1 MNQEIKDYIKEK
13 LKYLPDKSGV
23 YFMKNE
29 KNNIIYIGKAK
40 SLKNRVNS
48 YFNKSN
54 KDAKT
59 VALVEHIMD
68 FDYIITENEVEAL
81 IFEAEMIR
89 KHKPHYNILLK
100 DQKSFPFVAITN
112 EHFPRIIKARNVINK
127 DNASKYKNY
136 YGPYV
141 EAEKASNIIKF
152 MTDNFKFRICK
163 YDFPLKRPIR
173 PCLYYHIGKCT
184 APCANLISEE
194 DYNKIVEEASLIL
207 DGKID
212 KLVSN
217 LKKEMSYFA
226 KKLEFEKAKDIRDKI
241 DIIKSINVKQNVY
254 IQENDNMDILGIY
267 GEKGNYIIV
276 VLSVKDGKL
285 ADRKDF
291 SLKDSSDLLS
301 LSSFNS
307 DNKNAEGFSIYSDIV
322 SAFFTQYYIYGNLIP
337 NTILTEVKIKDITV
351 IKDYLKKISGRTV
364 KIKFDKTK
372 KGLINIANN
381 NAKHLFE
388 EKILVKEIPL
398 GINRLK
404 EIFKLKK
411 APNII
416 ESFDIAHIQ
425 GAYTMAGMVRFVH
438 GVSDNK
444 NYRLFNIKT
453 VEGIDDFA
461 SIKEAVYRRYKRLKE
476 ENLKFPDLILIDGGR
491 GQLNSAIEALKE
503 LDIKGQPIMA
513 LAKKFEE
520 IYLPNREEPVLL
532 EDNEPAR
539 LFLQKVRDETHR
551 FVNTNHG
558 KKRSREM
565 IKSEL
570 ESIKGL
576 GRGGIEKLYAHFINI
591 ENIKNASLDSIK
603 NIPGISYKVASN
615 IYEHFHK

>member
-1 MNQEIKDYIKEK
+1 MNQKIKDYINEK
-13 LKYLPDKSGV
+13 LKYIPDKSGV
-23 YFMKNE
+23 YFMKDE

-40 SLKNRVNS
+40 SLKKRVNS
-48 YFNKSN
+48 YFTKSN
-54 KDAKT
+54 KDVKT
-59 VALVEHIMD
+59 TALVEHIAD

-112 EHFPRIIKARNVINK
+112 ERFPRIIKARNVINK
-127 DNASKYKNY
+127 ENANKFRNY

-141 EAEKASNIIKF
+141 ESERVNNIIKF
-152 MTDNFKFRICK
+152 MTDNFKFRRCK
-163 YDFPLKRPIR
+163 LDFPLKRPIR
-173 PCLYYHIGKCT
+173 PCLYYHIGKCA
-184 APCANLISEE
+184 APCANLITEE
-194 DYNKIVEEASLIL
+194 DYDKTVEEASMIL
-207 DGKID
+207 DGGID

-217 LKKEMSYFA
+217 LKKEMESYA

-241 DIIKSINVKQNVY
+241 DTLKSINVEQNIY
-254 IQENDNMDILGIY
+254 IQENDDMDILGIY

-276 VLSVKDGKL
+276 ILSVKDGRL

-291 SLKDSSDLLS
+291 SLKDSSN
-301 LSSFNS
+301 LSSLNN
-307 DNKNAEGFSIYSDIV
+307 DNNSIYSDIV
-322 SAFFTQYYIYGNLIP
+322 SAFFSQYYIYANLIP
-337 NTILTEVKIKDITV
+337 NTILTEVKINDITV
-351 IKDYLKKISGRTV
+351 IKDYLKKISGKAV
-364 KIKFDKTK
+364 KIKFDETK

-404 EIFKLKK
+404 EIFKLSKT
-411 APNII
+411 PNII

-425 GAYTMAGMVRFVH
+425 GAYTMAGMVRFVN
-438 GVSDNK
+438 GISDNK

-453 VEGIDDFA
+453 VEGIDDFG

-476 ENLKFPDLILIDGGR
+476 EKLKFPDLILIDGGR

-503 LDIKGQPIMA
+503 LEIKGQPIMA

-551 FVNTNHG
+551 FVNTSHG

-565 IKSEL
+565 IRSEL
-570 ESIKGL
+570 ESISGL
-576 GRGGIEKLYAHFINI
+576 GRSGIEKLYSHFINI
-591 ENIKNASLDSIK
+591 ENIRNASLESIR
-603 NIPGISYKVASN
+603 NIPGISYKVANN
-615 IYEHFHK
+615 IYEHFNK

>member
-1 MNQEIKDYIKEK
+1 MNQKIKDYINEK
-13 LKYLPDKSGV
+13 LKYIPDKSGV
-23 YFMKNE
+23 YFMKDE

-40 SLKNRVNS
+40 SLKKRVNS
-48 YFNKSN
+48 YFTKSN
-54 KDAKT
+54 KDVKT
-59 VALVEHIMD
+59 TALVEHIAD

-112 EHFPRIIKARNVINK
+112 ERFPRIIKARNVINK
-127 DNASKYKNY
+127 ENANKFRNY

-141 EAEKASNIIKF
+141 ESEKVNNIVKF
-152 MTDNFKFRICK
+152 MTDNFKFRRCK
-163 YDFPLKRPIR
+163 LDFPLKRPIR
-173 PCLYYHIGKCT
+173 PCLYYHIGKCS
-184 APCANLISEE
+184 APCANLITEE
-194 DYNKIVEEASLIL
+194 DYDKTVEEASMIL
-207 DGKID
+207 DGGID

-217 LKKEMSYFA
+217 LKKEMESYA

-241 DIIKSINVKQNVY
+241 DTLKSINVEQNIY
-254 IQENDNMDILGIY
+254 IQENDDMDILGIY

-276 VLSVKDGKL
+276 ILSVKDGRL

-291 SLKDSSDLLS
+291 SLKDSSN
-301 LSSFNS
+301 LSSLNN
-307 DNKNAEGFSIYSDIV
+307 DNNSIYSDIV
-322 SAFFTQYYIYGNLIP
+322 SAFFSQYYIYANLIP
-337 NTILTEVKIKDITV
+337 NTILTEVKINDITV
-351 IKDYLKKISGRTV
+351 IKDYLKKISGKAV
-364 KIKFDKTK
+364 KIKFDETK

-404 EIFKLKK
+404 EIFKLSKT
-411 APNII
+411 PNII

-425 GAYTMAGMVRFVH
+425 GAYTMAGMVRFVN
-438 GVSDNK
+438 GISDNK

-476 ENLKFPDLILIDGGR
+476 EKLKFPDLILIDGGR

-503 LDIKGQPIMA
+503 LEIKGQPIMA

-551 FVNTNHG
+551 FVNTSHG

-565 IKSEL
+565 IRSEL
-570 ESIKGL
+570 ESISGL
-576 GRGGIEKLYAHFINI
+576 GRSGIEKLYSHFINI
-591 ENIKNASLDSIK
+591 ENIRNASLESIR
-603 NIPGISYKVASN
+603 NIPGISYKVANN
-615 IYEHFHK
+615 IYEHFNK

>member
-1 MNQEIKDYIKEK
+1 MNQKIKDYIKEK
-13 LKYLPDKSGV
+13 LKYIPDKSGV
-23 YFMKNE
+23 YFMKDE

-40 SLKNRVNS
+40 SLKKRVNS
-48 YFNKSN
+48 YFTKSN
-54 KDAKT
+54 KDVKT
-59 VALVEHIMD
+59 TALVEHIAD

-112 EHFPRIIKARNVINK
+112 ERFPRIIKARNVINK
-127 DNASKYKNY
+127 ENANKFRNY

-141 EAEKASNIIKF
+141 ESEKVNNIVKF
-152 MTDNFKFRICK
+152 MTDNFKFRRCK
-163 YDFPLKRPIR
+163 LDFPLKRPIR
-173 PCLYYHIGKCT
+173 PCLYYHIGKCA
-184 APCANLISEE
+184 APCANLITEE
-194 DYNKIVEEASLIL
+194 DYDKTVEEAAMIL
-207 DGKID
+207 DGGID

-217 LKKEMSYFA
+217 LKKEMESYA

-241 DIIKSINVKQNVY
+241 DTLKSINVEQNIY
-254 IQENDNMDILGIY
+254 IQENDDMDILGIY

-276 VLSVKDGKL
+276 ILSVKDGRL

-291 SLKDSSDLLS
+291 SLKDSSN
-301 LSSFNS
+301 LSSLNN
-307 DNKNAEGFSIYSDIV
+307 DNNSIYSDIV
-322 SAFFTQYYIYGNLIP
+322 SAFFSQYYIYANLIP
-337 NTILTEVKIKDITV
+337 NTILTEVKINDITV
-351 IKDYLKKISGRTV
+351 IKDYLKKISGKAV
-364 KIKFDKTK
+364 KIKFDETK

-404 EIFKLKK
+404 EIFKLSKT
-411 APNII
+411 PNII

-425 GAYTMAGMVRFVH
+425 GAYTMAGMVRFVN
-438 GVSDNK
+438 GISDNK
-444 NYRLFNIKT
+444 NYRLFNMKT

-476 ENLKFPDLILIDGGR
+476 EKLKFPDLILIDGGR

-503 LDIKGQPIMA
+503 LEIKGQPIMA

-551 FVNTNHG
+551 FVNTSHG

-570 ESIKGL
+570 ESISGL
-576 GRGGIEKLYAHFINI
+576 GRSGIEKLYSHFINI
-591 ENIKNASLDSIK
+591 ENIRNASLESIR
-603 NIPGISYKVASN
+603 NIPGISYKVANN
-615 IYEHFHK
+615 IYEHFNK

>member
-1 MNQEIKDYIKEK
+1 MNQEIKDYINKK
-13 LKYLPDKSGV
+13 LKYIPDKSGV
-23 YFMKNE
+23 YFMKDE

-40 SLKNRVNS
+40 SLKKRVNS
-48 YFNKSN
+48 YFTKSN
-54 KDAKT
+54 KDTKT
-59 VALVEHIMD
+59 TALVEHIAD

-112 EHFPRIIKARNVINK
+112 ERFPRIIKARNVINK
-127 DNASKYKNY
+127 ENANKFRNY

-141 EAEKASNIIKF
+141 ESEKVNNIIKF
-152 MTDNFKFRICK
+152 MTDNFKFRRCK
-163 YDFPLKRPIR
+163 LDFPLKRPIR
-173 PCLYYHIGKCT
+173 PCLYYHINKCA
-184 APCANLISEE
+184 APCANLITEE
-194 DYNKIVEEASLIL
+194 DYDKTVEEAAMIL
-207 DGKID
+207 DGGID

-217 LKKEMSYFA
+217 LQKEMSSYA
-226 KKLEFEKAKDIRDKI
+226 EKLEFEKAKDIRDKI
-241 DIIKSINVKQNVY
+241 DTLKSINVEQNVY
-254 IQENDNMDILGIY
+254 IQENDDMDILGIY

-276 VLSVKDGKL
+276 ILSVKDGRL

-291 SLKDSSDLLS
+291 SLKDSSN
-301 LSSFNS
+301 LSSASN
-307 DNKNAEGFSIYSDIV
+307 YSDIV
-322 SAFFTQYYIYGNLIP
+322 SAFFSQYYIYANLIP
-337 NTILTEVKIKDITV
+337 NAILTEIKINDITV
-351 IKDYLKKISGRTV
+351 IKDYLKKISGKTV
-364 KIKFDKTK
+364 KIKFDETK
-372 KGLINIANN
+372 KGLINIANS

-404 EIFKLKK
+404 EIFKLNKT
-411 APNII
+411 PNII

-425 GAYTMAGMVRFVH
+425 GSYTMAGMVRFVN
-438 GVSDNK
+438 GISDNK
-444 NYRLFNIKT
+444 NYRLFNMKT

-503 LDIKGQPIMA
+503 LEIKGQLIMA

-532 EDNEPAR
+532 EDNDPAR

-551 FVNTNHG
+551 FVNTSHG

-570 ESIKGL
+570 ESISGL
-576 GRGGIEKLYAHFINI
+576 GRSGIEKLYSHFINI
-591 ENIKNASLDSIK
+591 ENIRNASLESIR
-603 NIPGISYKVASN
+603 NIPGISYKVANN

>member
-1 MNQEIKDYIKEK
+1 MNQKIKDYINEK
-13 LKYLPDKSGV
+13 LKYIPDKSGV
-23 YFMKNE
+23 YFMKDE

-40 SLKNRVNS
+40 SLKKRVNS
-48 YFNKSN
+48 YFTKSN
-54 KDAKT
+54 KDVKT
-59 VALVEHIMD
+59 TALVEHIAD

-112 EHFPRIIKARNVINK
+112 ERFPRIIKARNVINK
-127 DNASKYKNY
+127 ENANKFRNY

-141 EAEKASNIIKF
+141 ESEKVNNIVKF
-152 MTDNFKFRICK
+152 MTDNFKFRRCK
-163 YDFPLKRPIR
+163 LDFPLKRPIR

-184 APCANLISEE
+184 APCANLITEE
-194 DYNKIVEEASLIL
+194 DYDKTVEEASMIL
-207 DGKID
+207 DGGID

-217 LKKEMSYFA
+217 LKKEMESYA

-241 DIIKSINVKQNVY
+241 DTLKSINVEQNIY
-254 IQENDNMDILGIY
+254 IQENEDMDILGIY

-276 VLSVKDGKL
+276 ILSVKDGRL

-291 SLKDSSDLLS
+291 SLKDSSN
-301 LSSFNS
+301 LSSLNN
-307 DNKNAEGFSIYSDIV
+307 DNNSIYSDIV
-322 SAFFTQYYIYGNLIP
+322 SAFFSQYYIYANLIP
-337 NTILTEVKIKDITV
+337 NTILTEVKINDITV
-351 IKDYLKKISGRTV
+351 IKDYLKKISGKAV
-364 KIKFDKTK
+364 KIKFDETK

-404 EIFKLKK
+404 EIFKLSKT
-411 APNII
+411 PNII

-425 GAYTMAGMVRFVH
+425 GAYTMAGMVRFVN
-438 GVSDNK
+438 GISDNK
-444 NYRLFNIKT
+444 NYRLFNMKT

-476 ENLKFPDLILIDGGR
+476 EKLKFPDLILIDGGR

-503 LDIKGQPIMA
+503 LEIKGQPIMA

-551 FVNTNHG
+551 FVNTSHG

-570 ESIKGL
+570 ESISGL
-576 GRGGIEKLYAHFINI
+576 GRSGIEKLYSHFINI
-591 ENIKNASLDSIK
+591 ENIRNASLESIR
-603 NIPGISYKVASN
+603 NIPGISYKVANN
-615 IYEHFHK
+615 IYEHFNK

>member
-1 MNQEIKDYIKEK
+1 MNQKIKDYIKEK
-13 LKYLPDKSGV
+13 LKYIPDKSGV
-23 YFMKNE
+23 YFMKDE

-40 SLKNRVNS
+40 SLKKRVNS
-48 YFNKSN
+48 YFTKSN
-54 KDAKT
+54 KDVKT
-59 VALVEHIMD
+59 TALVEHIAD

-112 EHFPRIIKARNVINK
+112 ERFPRIIKARNVINK
-127 DNASKYKNY
+127 ENANKFRNY

-141 EAEKASNIIKF
+141 ESEKVNNIVKF
-152 MTDNFKFRICK
+152 MTDNFKFRRCK
-163 YDFPLKRPIR
+163 LDFPLKRPIR

-184 APCANLISEE
+184 APCANLITEE
-194 DYNKIVEEASLIL
+194 DYDKTVEEASMIL
-207 DGKID
+207 DGGID

-217 LKKEMSYFA
+217 LKKEMESYA

-241 DIIKSINVKQNVY
+241 DTLKSINVEQNIY
-254 IQENDNMDILGIY
+254 IQESEDMDILGIY

-276 VLSVKDGKL
+276 ILSVKDGRL

-291 SLKDSSDLLS
+291 SLKDSSN
-301 LSSFNS
+301 LSSLNN
-307 DNKNAEGFSIYSDIV
+307 DNNSIYSDIV
-322 SAFFTQYYIYGNLIP
+322 SAFFSQYYIYANLIP
-337 NTILTEVKIKDITV
+337 NTILTEVKINDITV
-351 IKDYLKKISGRTV
+351 IKDYLKKISGKAV
-364 KIKFDKTK
+364 KIKFDETK

-404 EIFKLKK
+404 EIFKLSKT
-411 APNII
+411 PNII

-425 GAYTMAGMVRFVH
+425 GAYTMAGMVRFVN
-438 GVSDNK
+438 GISDNK
-444 NYRLFNIKT
+444 NYRLFNMKT

-476 ENLKFPDLILIDGGR
+476 EKLKFPDLILIDGGR

-503 LDIKGQPIMA
+503 LEIKGQPIMA

-551 FVNTNHG
+551 FVNTSHG

-570 ESIKGL
+570 ESISGL
-576 GRGGIEKLYAHFINI
+576 GRSGIEKLYSHFINI
-591 ENIKNASLDSIK
+591 ENIRNASLESIR
-603 NIPGISYKVASN
+603 NIPGISYKVANN
-615 IYEHFHK
+615 IYEHFNK

>member
-1 MNQEIKDYIKEK
+1 MSQEIKDYINEK
-13 LKYLPDKSGV
+13 LKYIPDKSGV
-23 YFMKNE
+23 YFMKDE

-40 SLKNRVNS
+40 SLKKRVNS
-48 YFNKSN
+48 YFTKSN
-54 KDAKT
+54 KDVKT
-59 VALVEHIMD
+59 TALVEHIAD

-112 EHFPRIIKARNVINK
+112 ERFPRIIKARNVINK
-127 DNASKYKNY
+127 ENANKFRNY

-141 EAEKASNIIKF
+141 ESERVNNIIKF
-152 MTDNFKFRICK
+152 MTDNFKFRRCK
-163 YDFPLKRPIR
+163 LDFPLKRPIR
-173 PCLYYHIGKCT
+173 PCLYYHIGKCS
-184 APCANLISEE
+184 APCANLITEE
-194 DYNKIVEEASLIL
+194 DYDKTVEEASMIL
-207 DGKID
+207 DGGID

-217 LKKEMSYFA
+217 LKKEMESYA

-241 DIIKSINVKQNVY
+241 DTLKSINVEQNIY
-254 IQENDNMDILGIY
+254 IQENDDMDILGIY

-276 VLSVKDGKL
+276 ILSVKDGRL

-291 SLKDSSDLLS
+291 SLKDSSN
-301 LSSFNS
+301 LSSLNN
-307 DNKNAEGFSIYSDIV
+307 DNNSIYSDIV
-322 SAFFTQYYIYGNLIP
+322 SAFFSQYYIYANLIP
-337 NTILTEVKIKDITV
+337 NTILTEVKINDITV
-351 IKDYLKKISGRTV
+351 IKDYLKKISGKAV
-364 KIKFDKTK
+364 KIKFDETK

-398 GINRLK
+398 GINRIK
-404 EIFKLKK
+404 EIFKLSKT
-411 APNII
+411 PNII

-425 GAYTMAGMVRFVH
+425 GAYTMAGMVRFVN
-438 GVSDNK
+438 GISDNK
-444 NYRLFNIKT
+444 NYRLFNMKT
-453 VEGIDDFA
+453 VEGIDDFG

-476 ENLKFPDLILIDGGR
+476 EKLKFPDLILIDGGR

-503 LDIKGQPIMA
+503 LEIKGQPIMA

-551 FVNTNHG
+551 FVNTSHG

-565 IKSEL
+565 IRSEL
-570 ESIKGL
+570 ESISGL
-576 GRGGIEKLYAHFINI
+576 GRSGIEKLYSHFINI
-591 ENIKNASLDSIK
+591 ENIRNASLESIR
-603 NIPGISYKVASN
+603 NIPGISYKVANN
-615 IYEHFHK
+615 IYEHFNK

>member
-1 MNQEIKDYIKEK
+1 MNQKIKDYINEK
-13 LKYLPDKSGV
+13 LKYIPDKSGV
-23 YFMKNE
+23 YFMKDE

-40 SLKNRVNS
+40 SLKKRVNS
-48 YFNKSN
+48 YFTKSN
-54 KDAKT
+54 KDIKT
-59 VALVEHIMD
+59 TALVEHIAD

-112 EHFPRIIKARNVINK
+112 ERFPRIIKARNVINK
-127 DNASKYKNY
+127 ENANKFRNY

-141 EAEKASNIIKF
+141 ESEKVNNIVKF
-152 MTDNFKFRICK
+152 MTDNFKFRRCK
-163 YDFPLKRPIR
+163 LDFPLKRPIR
-173 PCLYYHIGKCT
+173 PCLYYHIGKCS
-184 APCANLISEE
+184 APCANLITEE
-194 DYNKIVEEASLIL
+194 DYDKTVEEASMIL
-207 DGKID
+207 DGGID

-217 LKKEMSYFA
+217 LKKEMESYA

-241 DIIKSINVKQNVY
+241 DTLKSINVEQNIY
-254 IQENDNMDILGIY
+254 IQENDDMDILGIY
-267 GEKGNYIIV
+267 GEKGNYVIV
-276 VLSVKDGKL
+276 ILSVKDGRL

-291 SLKDSSDLLS
+291 SLKDSSN
-301 LSSFNS
+301 LSSLNN
-307 DNKNAEGFSIYSDIV
+307 DNNSIYSDIV
-322 SAFFTQYYIYGNLIP
+322 SAFFSQYYIYANLIP
-337 NTILTEVKIKDITV
+337 NTILTEVKVNDIAV
-351 IKDYLKKISGRTV
+351 IKDYLKKISGKAV
-364 KIKFDKTK
+364 KIKFDETK

-404 EIFKLKK
+404 EIFKLSKT
-411 APNII
+411 PNII

-425 GAYTMAGMVRFVH
+425 GAYTMAGMVRFVN
-438 GVSDNK
+438 GISDNK
-444 NYRLFNIKT
+444 NYRLFNMKT

-476 ENLKFPDLILIDGGR
+476 EKLKFPDLILIDGGR

-503 LDIKGQPIMA
+503 LEIKGQPIMA

-551 FVNTNHG
+551 FVNTSHG

-565 IKSEL
+565 IRSEL
-570 ESIKGL
+570 ESISGL
-576 GRGGIEKLYAHFINI
+576 GRSGIEKLYSHFINI
-591 ENIKNASLDSIK
+591 ENIRNASLESIR
-603 NIPGISYKVASN
+603 NIPGISYKVANN
-615 IYEHFHK
+615 IYEHFNK

>member
-1 MNQEIKDYIKEK
+1 MNQKIKDYIKEK
-13 LKYLPDKSGV
+13 LKYIPDKSGV
-23 YFMKNE
+23 YFMKDE

-40 SLKNRVNS
+40 SLKKRVNS
-48 YFNKSN
+48 YFTKSN
-54 KDAKT
+54 KDVKT
-59 VALVEHIMD
+59 TALVEHIAD

-112 EHFPRIIKARNVINK
+112 ERFPRIIKARNVINK
-127 DNASKYKNY
+127 ENANKFRNY

-141 EAEKASNIIKF
+141 ESEKVNNIVKF
-152 MTDNFKFRICK
+152 MTDNFKFRRCK
-163 YDFPLKRPIR
+163 LDFPLKRPIR

-184 APCANLISEE
+184 APCANLITEE
-194 DYNKIVEEASLIL
+194 DYDKTVEEASMIL
-207 DGKID
+207 DGGID

-217 LKKEMSYFA
+217 LKKEMESYA

-241 DIIKSINVKQNVY
+241 DTLKSINVEQNIY
-254 IQENDNMDILGIY
+254 IQESEDMDILGIY

-276 VLSVKDGKL
+276 ILSVKDGRL

-291 SLKDSSDLLS
+291 SLKDSSNLYS
-301 LSSFNS
+301 LNN
-307 DNKNAEGFSIYSDIV
+307 DNNSIYSDIV
-322 SAFFTQYYIYGNLIP
+322 SAFFSQYYIYANLIP
-337 NTILTEVKIKDITV
+337 NTILTEVKINDITV
-351 IKDYLKKISGRTV
+351 IKDYLKKISGKAV
-364 KIKFDKTK
+364 KIKFDETK

-404 EIFKLKK
+404 EIFKLSKT
-411 APNII
+411 PNII

-425 GAYTMAGMVRFVH
+425 GAYTMAGMVRFVN
-438 GVSDNK
+438 GISDNK

-476 ENLKFPDLILIDGGR
+476 EKLKFPDLILIDGGR

-503 LDIKGQPIMA
+503 LEIKGQPIMA

-551 FVNTNHG
+551 FVNTSHG

-570 ESIKGL
+570 ESISGL
-576 GRGGIEKLYAHFINI
+576 GRSGIEKLYSHFINI
-591 ENIKNASLDSIK
+591 ENIRNASLESIR
-603 NIPGISYKVASN
+603 NIPGISYKVANN
-615 IYEHFHK
+615 IYEHFNK

>member
-1 MNQEIKDYIKEK
+1 MNQKIKDYINEK
-13 LKYLPDKSGV
+13 LKYIPDKSGV
-23 YFMKNE
+23 YFMKDE

-40 SLKNRVNS
+40 SLKKRVNS
-48 YFNKSN
+48 YFTKSN
-54 KDAKT
+54 KDIKT
-59 VALVEHIMD
+59 TALVEHIAD

-112 EHFPRIIKARNVINK
+112 ERFPRIIKARNVINK
-127 DNASKYKNY
+127 ENANKFRNY

-141 EAEKASNIIKF
+141 ESEKVNNIIKF
-152 MTDNFKFRICK
+152 MTDNFKFRRCK
-163 YDFPLKRPIR
+163 LDFPLKRPIR
-173 PCLYYHIGKCT
+173 PCLYYHIGKCA
-184 APCANLISEE
+184 APCANLITEE
-194 DYNKIVEEASLIL
+194 DYDKTVEEASMIL
-207 DGKID
+207 DGGID

-217 LKKEMSYFA
+217 LKKEMESYA

-241 DIIKSINVKQNVY
+241 DTLKSINVEQNIY
-254 IQENDNMDILGIY
+254 IQENDDMDILGIY

-276 VLSVKDGKL
+276 ILSVKDGRL

-291 SLKDSSDLLS
+291 SLKDSSN
-301 LSSFNS
+301 LSSLNN
-307 DNKNAEGFSIYSDIV
+307 DNNSIYSDIV
-322 SAFFTQYYIYGNLIP
+322 SAFFSQYYIYANLIP
-337 NTILTEVKIKDITV
+337 NTILTEVKINDITV
-351 IKDYLKKISGRTV
+351 IKDYLKKISGKAV
-364 KIKFDKTK
+364 KIKFDETK

-404 EIFKLKK
+404 EIFKLSKT
-411 APNII
+411 PNII

-425 GAYTMAGMVRFVH
+425 GAYTMAGMVRFVN
-438 GVSDNK
+438 GISDNK

-476 ENLKFPDLILIDGGR
+476 EKLKFPDLILIDGGR

-503 LDIKGQPIMA
+503 LEIKGQPIMA

-551 FVNTNHG
+551 FVNTSHG

-565 IKSEL
+565 IRSEL
-570 ESIKGL
+570 ESISGL
-576 GRGGIEKLYAHFINI
+576 GRSGIEKLYSHFINI
-591 ENIKNASLDSIK
+591 ENIRNASLESIR
-603 NIPGISYKVASN
+603 NIPGISYKVANN
-615 IYEHFHK
+615 IYEHFNK

>member
-1 MNQEIKDYIKEK
+1 MSQEIKDYINEK
-13 LKYLPDKSGV
+13 LKYIPDKSGV
-23 YFMKNE
+23 YFMKDE

-40 SLKNRVNS
+40 SLKKRVNS
-48 YFNKSN
+48 YFTKSN
-54 KDAKT
+54 KDIKT
-59 VALVEHIMD
+59 TALVEHIAD

-112 EHFPRIIKARNVINK
+112 ERFPRIIKARNVINK
-127 DNASKYKNY
+127 ENANKFRNY

-141 EAEKASNIIKF
+141 ESEKVNNIIKF
-152 MTDNFKFRICK
+152 MTDNFKFRRCK
-163 YDFPLKRPIR
+163 LDFPLKRPIR
-173 PCLYYHIGKCT
+173 PCLYYHIGKCA
-184 APCANLISEE
+184 APCANLITEE
-194 DYNKIVEEASLIL
+194 DYDKTVEEASMIL
-207 DGKID
+207 DGGID

-217 LKKEMSYFA
+217 LKKEMESYA

-241 DIIKSINVKQNVY
+241 DTLKSINVEQNIY
-254 IQENDNMDILGIY
+254 IQENEDMDILGIY

-276 VLSVKDGKL
+276 ILSVKDGRL

-291 SLKDSSDLLS
+291 SLKDSSN
-301 LSSFNS
+301 LSSLNN
-307 DNKNAEGFSIYSDIV
+307 DNNSIYSDIV
-322 SAFFTQYYIYGNLIP
+322 SAFFSQYYIYANLIP
-337 NTILTEVKIKDITV
+337 NTILTEVKINDITV
-351 IKDYLKKISGRTV
+351 IKDYLKKISGKAV
-364 KIKFDKTK
+364 KIKFDETK

-404 EIFKLKK
+404 EIFKLSKT
-411 APNII
+411 PNII

-425 GAYTMAGMVRFVH
+425 GAYTMAGMVRFVN
-438 GVSDNK
+438 GISDNK

-476 ENLKFPDLILIDGGR
+476 EKLKFPDLILIDGGR

-503 LDIKGQPIMA
+503 LEIKGQPIMA

-551 FVNTNHG
+551 FVNTSHG

-565 IKSEL
+565 IRSEL
-570 ESIKGL
+570 ESISGL
-576 GRGGIEKLYAHFINI
+576 GRSGIEKLYSHFINI
-591 ENIKNASLDSIK
+591 ENIRNASLESIR
-603 NIPGISYKVASN
+603 NIPGISYKVANN
-615 IYEHFHK
+615 IYEHFNK

>member
-1 MNQEIKDYIKEK
+1 MNQKIKDYINEK
-13 LKYLPDKSGV
+13 LKYIPDKSGV
-23 YFMKNE
+23 YFMKDE

-40 SLKNRVNS
+40 SLKKRVNS
-48 YFNKSN
+48 YFTKSN
-54 KDAKT
+54 KDIKT
-59 VALVEHIMD
+59 TALVEHIAD

-112 EHFPRIIKARNVINK
+112 ERFPRIIKARNVINK
-127 DNASKYKNY
+127 ENANKFRNY

-141 EAEKASNIIKF
+141 ESERVNNIIKF
-152 MTDNFKFRICK
+152 MTDNFKFRRCK
-163 YDFPLKRPIR
+163 LDFPLKRPIR

-184 APCANLISEE
+184 APCANLITEE
-194 DYNKIVEEASLIL
+194 DYDKTVEEASMIL
-207 DGKID
+207 DGGID

-217 LKKEMSYFA
+217 LKKEMESYA

-241 DIIKSINVKQNVY
+241 DTLKSINVEQNIY
-254 IQENDNMDILGIY
+254 IQENDDMDILGIY
-267 GEKGNYIIV
+267 GEKGNYVIV
-276 VLSVKDGKL
+276 ILSVKDGRL

-291 SLKDSSDLLS
+291 SLKDSSN
-301 LSSFNS
+301 LSSLNN
-307 DNKNAEGFSIYSDIV
+307 DNNSIYSDIV
-322 SAFFTQYYIYGNLIP
+322 SAFFSQYYIYANLIP
-337 NTILTEVKIKDITV
+337 NTILTEVKVNDIAV
-351 IKDYLKKISGRTV
+351 IKDYLKKISGKAV
-364 KIKFDKTK
+364 KIKFDETK

-398 GINRLK
+398 GINRIK
-404 EIFKLKK
+404 EIFKLSKT
-411 APNII
+411 PNII

-425 GAYTMAGMVRFVH
+425 GAYTMAGMVRFVN
-438 GVSDNK
+438 GISDNK

-453 VEGIDDFA
+453 VEGIDDFG

-476 ENLKFPDLILIDGGR
+476 EKLKFPDLILIDGGR

-503 LDIKGQPIMA
+503 LEIKGQPIMA

-551 FVNTNHG
+551 FVNTSHG

-565 IKSEL
+565 IRSEL
-570 ESIKGL
+570 ESISGL
-576 GRGGIEKLYAHFINI
+576 GRSGIEKLYSHFINI
-591 ENIKNASLDSIK
+591 ENIRNASLESIR
-603 NIPGISYKVASN
+603 NIPGISYKVANN
-615 IYEHFHK
+615 IYEHFNK

>member
-1 MNQEIKDYIKEK
+1 MNQKIKDYIKEK
-13 LKYLPDKSGV
+13 LKYIPDKSGV
-23 YFMKNE
+23 YFMKDE

-40 SLKNRVNS
+40 SLKKRVNS
-48 YFNKSN
+48 YFTKSN
-54 KDAKT
+54 KDIKT
-59 VALVEHIMD
+59 TALVEHIAD

-112 EHFPRIIKARNVINK
+112 ERFPRIIKARNVINK
-127 DNASKYKNY
+127 ENANKFRNY

-141 EAEKASNIIKF
+141 ESEKVNNIVKF
-152 MTDNFKFRICK
+152 MTDNFKFRRCK
-163 YDFPLKRPIR
+163 LDFPLKRPIR
-173 PCLYYHIGKCT
+173 PCLYYHIGKCA
-184 APCANLISEE
+184 APCANLITEE
-194 DYNKIVEEASLIL
+194 DYDKTVEEASMIL
-207 DGKID
+207 DGGID

-217 LKKEMSYFA
+217 LKKEMESYA
-226 KKLEFEKAKDIRDKI
+226 KKLEFEKAKDVRDKI
-241 DIIKSINVKQNVY
+241 DTLKSINVEQNIY
-254 IQENDNMDILGIY
+254 IQENDDMDILGIY

-276 VLSVKDGKL
+276 ILSVKDGRL

-291 SLKDSSDLLS
+291 SLKDSSN
-301 LSSFNS
+301 LSSLNN
-307 DNKNAEGFSIYSDIV
+307 DNNSIYSDIV
-322 SAFFTQYYIYGNLIP
+322 SAFFSQYYIYANLIP
-337 NTILTEVKIKDITV
+337 NTILTEVKINDITV
-351 IKDYLKKISGRTV
+351 IKDYLKKISGKAV
-364 KIKFDKTK
+364 KIKFDETK

-404 EIFKLKK
+404 EIFKLSKT
-411 APNII
+411 PNII

-425 GAYTMAGMVRFVH
+425 GSYTMAGMVRFVN
-438 GVSDNK
+438 GISDNK
-444 NYRLFNIKT
+444 NYRLFNMKT
-453 VEGIDDFA
+453 VEGIDDFG

-476 ENLKFPDLILIDGGR
+476 EKLKFPDLILIDGGR

-503 LDIKGQPIMA
+503 LEIKGQPIMA

-551 FVNTNHG
+551 FVNTSHG

-565 IKSEL
+565 IRSEL
-570 ESIKGL
+570 ESISGL
-576 GRGGIEKLYAHFINI
+576 GRSGIEKLYSHFINI
-591 ENIKNASLDSIK
+591 ENIRNASLESIR
-603 NIPGISYKVASN
+603 NIPGISYKVANN
-615 IYEHFHK
+615 IYEHFNK

>member
-1 MNQEIKDYIKEK
+1 MNQKIKDYINEK
-13 LKYLPDKSGV
+13 LKYIPDKSGV
-23 YFMKNE
+23 YFMKDE

-40 SLKNRVNS
+40 SLKKRVNS
-48 YFNKSN
+48 YFTKSN
-54 KDAKT
+54 KDVKT
-59 VALVEHIMD
+59 TALVEHIAD

-112 EHFPRIIKARNVINK
+112 ERFPRIIKARNVINK
-127 DNASKYKNY
+127 ENANKFRNY

-141 EAEKASNIIKF
+141 ESEKVNNIVKF
-152 MTDNFKFRICK
+152 MTDNFKFRRCK
-163 YDFPLKRPIR
+163 LDFPLKRPIR
-173 PCLYYHIGKCT
+173 PCLYYHIGKCA
-184 APCANLISEE
+184 APCANLITEE
-194 DYNKIVEEASLIL
+194 DYDKTVEEASMIL
-207 DGKID
+207 DGGID

-217 LKKEMSYFA
+217 LKKEMESYA

-241 DIIKSINVKQNVY
+241 DTLKSINVEQNIY
-254 IQENDNMDILGIY
+254 IQENDDMDILGIY

-276 VLSVKDGKL
+276 ILSVKDGRL

-291 SLKDSSDLLS
+291 SLKDSSN
-301 LSSFNS
+301 LSSLNN
-307 DNKNAEGFSIYSDIV
+307 DNNSIYSDIV
-322 SAFFTQYYIYGNLIP
+322 SAFFSQYYIYENLIP
-337 NTILTEVKIKDITV
+337 NTILTEVKINDITV
-351 IKDYLKKISGRTV
+351 IKDYLKKISGKAV
-364 KIKFDKTK
+364 KIKFDETK

-404 EIFKLKK
+404 EIFKLSKT
-411 APNII
+411 PNII

-425 GAYTMAGMVRFVH
+425 GAYTMAGMVRFVN
-438 GVSDNK
+438 GISDNK
-444 NYRLFNIKT
+444 NYRLFNMKT

-476 ENLKFPDLILIDGGR
+476 EKLKFPDLILIDGGR

-503 LDIKGQPIMA
+503 LEIKGQPIMA

-551 FVNTNHG
+551 FVNTSHG

-570 ESIKGL
+570 ESISGL
-576 GRGGIEKLYAHFINI
+576 GRSGIEKLYSHFINI
-591 ENIKNASLDSIK
+591 ENIRNASLESIR
-603 NIPGISYKVASN
+603 NIPGISYKVANN
-615 IYEHFHK
+615 IYEHFNK

>member
-1 MNQEIKDYIKEK
+1 MNQKIKDYINEK
-13 LKYLPDKSGV
+13 LKYIPDKSGV
-23 YFMKNE
+23 YFMKDE

-40 SLKNRVNS
+40 SLKKRVNS
-48 YFNKSN
+48 YFTKSN
-54 KDAKT
+54 KDIKT
-59 VALVEHIMD
+59 TALVEHIAD

-112 EHFPRIIKARNVINK
+112 ERFPRIIKARNVINK
-127 DNASKYKNY
+127 ENANKFRNY

-141 EAEKASNIIKF
+141 ESEKVNNIIKF
-152 MTDNFKFRICK
+152 MTDNFKFRRCK
-163 YDFPLKRPIR
+163 LDFPLKRPIR
-173 PCLYYHIGKCT
+173 PCLYYHIGKCS
-184 APCANLISEE
+184 APCANLITEE
-194 DYNKIVEEASLIL
+194 DYDKTVEEASMIL
-207 DGKID
+207 DGGID

-217 LKKEMSYFA
+217 LKKEMESYA

-241 DIIKSINVKQNVY
+241 DTLKSINVEQNIY
-254 IQENDNMDILGIY
+254 IQENEDMDILGIY

-276 VLSVKDGKL
+276 ILSVKDGRL

-291 SLKDSSDLLS
+291 SLKDSSN
-301 LSSFNS
+301 LSSLNN
-307 DNKNAEGFSIYSDIV
+307 DNNSIYSDIV
-322 SAFFTQYYIYGNLIP
+322 SAFFSQYYIYANLIP
-337 NTILTEVKIKDITV
+337 NTILTEVKINDITV
-351 IKDYLKKISGRTV
+351 IKDYLKKISGKAV
-364 KIKFDKTK
+364 KIKFDETK

-404 EIFKLKK
+404 EIFKLSKT
-411 APNII
+411 PNII

-425 GAYTMAGMVRFVH
+425 GAYTMAGMVRFVN
-438 GVSDNK
+438 GISDNK

-476 ENLKFPDLILIDGGR
+476 EKLKFPDLILIDGGR

-503 LDIKGQPIMA
+503 LEIKGQPIMA

-551 FVNTNHG
+551 FVNTSHG

-565 IKSEL
+565 IRSEL
-570 ESIKGL
+570 ESISGL
-576 GRGGIEKLYAHFINI
+576 GRSGIEKLYSHFINI
-591 ENIKNASLDSIK
+591 ENIRNASLESIR
-603 NIPGISYKVASN
+603 NIPGISYKVANN